1 MENYREVEGNL
12 ITMALEGCFDVIAQG
27 NNCFCTQGAGIA
39 PQMVEAFGTDT
50 FPLERLR
57 YRGNINKLGMIDF
70 VGVNRIDPKGDW
82 LCMPNYVYEGEL
94 NNLLY
99 VVNSYTQFNYGK
111 NHIDGSNKPIDYEA
125 LTLCMRKINHIFK
138 GKHIGLPWL
147 GTGLAGGSRKIVKQ
161 IIQTELKDCQITI
174 VIYKPN

>member
-57 YRGNINKLGMIDF
+57 YRGNINKL
-70 VGVNRIDPKGDW
+70 
-82 LCMPNYVYEGEL
+82 
-94 NNLLY
+94 
-99 VVNSYTQFNYGK
+99 
-111 NHIDGSNKPIDYEA
+111 
-125 LTLCMRKINHIFK
+125 
-138 GKHIGLPWL
+138 
-147 GTGLAGGSRKIVKQ
+147 
-161 IIQTELKDCQITI
+161 
-174 VIYKPN
+174 